1 MKKKNIVQ
9 KIEEV
14 VSVIILSFMT
24 ILTFVN
30 VVSRYLL
37 KGSLSFT
44 DELTTLLFVLLTML
58 GSAIAARKGSHL
70 GLTVIT
76 DITPKK
82 YHKWV
87 HLCTG
92 ICSFI
97 FCVIV
102 IYFGIKMVIFEYQS
116 KQLTLGIQLPEWIFG
131 TFVPIG
137 GIFVAFEFLKYSLN
151 RFKEK
156 GDN

>member
-1 MKKKNIVQ
+1 MKNLVH

-14 VSVIILSFMT
+14 VSAIVLAFMT
-24 ILTFVN
+24 ILTFAN

-37 KGSLSFT
+37 KGSISFT

-76 DITPKK
+76 DIIPEK

-87 HLCTG
+87 YLFIG
-92 ICSFI
+92 ICSFV
-97 FCVIV
+97 FCVLV
-102 IYFGIKMVIFEYQS
+102 IYFGII
-116 KQLTLGIQLPEWIFG
+116 
-131 TFVPIG
+131 
-137 GIFVAFEFLKYSLN
+137 
-151 RFKEK
+151 
-156 GDN
+156 